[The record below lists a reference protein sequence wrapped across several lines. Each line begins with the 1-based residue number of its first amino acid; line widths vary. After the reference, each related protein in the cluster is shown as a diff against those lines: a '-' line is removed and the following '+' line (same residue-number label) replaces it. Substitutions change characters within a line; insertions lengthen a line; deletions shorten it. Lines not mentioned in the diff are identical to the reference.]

1 MKRPFCVRAARG
13 RSHARGGGGAMRTYV
28 MQVLTGRE
36 QATIDAL
43 ERMLGRGRRYELFA
57 PRFRFQKKIRG
68 SWQDVDELLTPG
80 YVYVR
85 TSMLDVDELSREIR
99 QAPPRAAMLMQD
111 GKIIPPFVRRG
122 ALARAPDGR
131 AARGGTV
138 HRRCRG
144 RPRGDHR
151 RPPGRARV
159 PDQEDRPAQTA
170 CLCGRSAARPH
181 EDDQGRG

>member
-1 MKRPFCVRAARG
+1 
-13 RSHARGGGGAMRTYV
+13 MRTYV

-43 ERMLGRGRRYELFA
+43 ERMLGDARRYELFA

-111 GKIIPPFVRRG
+111 GKIIPLSSDEERWLERLTGGRQVVEPSIGVVEGDRVVITDGPLVGLESQIKKIDRHKR
-122 ALARAPDGR
+122 LAYVDVHLLGR
-131 AARGGTV
+131 TKTIKVGVEIVQRT
-138 HRRCRG
+138 
-144 RPRGDHR
+144 
-151 RPPGRARV
+151 ARV
-159 PDQEDRPAQTA
+159 TGEHGA
-170 CLCGRSAARPH
+170 
-181 EDDQGRG
+181 